1 MEDYIKFQEKSASII
16 QSSAVNSPHQTIH
29 LIKTFN
35 STINSLV
42 KQFNPPL
49 TTNANKLNSN
59 GAVLNAANTNT
70 NTNANNSES
79 NKNADLELLLLPDHV
94 AVVHE

>member
-59 GAVLNAANTNT
+59 GAANTNS

-79 NKNADLELLLLPDHV
+79 NKNADLELI
-94 AVVHE
+94 